1 MSTINLAQEVFTEL
15 TSFDGVVDDPTTHGA
30 LLWVPDDPRSF
41 HDFAD
46 EPAPDEVLAVQLR
59 ARSLG
64 CDYVLFD
71 GDAEV
76 HPQLPS
82 WQW

>member
-1 MSTINLAQEVFTEL
+1 MLSCG
-15 TSFDGVVDDPTTHGA
+15 S
-30 LLWVPDDPRSF
+30 PDDPQSF

-46 EPAPDEVLAVQLR
+46 EPAPDEVLAVQLH
-59 ARSLG
+59 ARGLG

-76 HPQLPS
+76 DPQLPI

>member
-1 MSTINLAQEVFTEL
+1 
-15 TSFDGVVDDPTTHGA
+15 
-30 LLWVPDDPRSF
+30 
-41 HDFAD
+41 
-46 EPAPDEVLAVQLR
+46 VQLH

-71 GDAEV
+71 RDAEV
-76 HPQLPS
+76 DPYLPS

>member
-1 MSTINLAQEVFTEL
+1 VAY
-15 TSFDGVVDDPTTHGA
+15 PTTHGA
-30 LLWVPDDPRSF
+30 LLGGPDDPQSF

-46 EPAPDEVLAVQLR
+46 EPAPDEVLAVQLH